1 MKTPAGADLRRAW
14 PAKVSTLRMRKCSDT
29 SESLILPPPT
39 TSSQGIRCQ
48 TAWCSILPDLEFE
61 MTGNWQCMATGNA
74 GQHSHRFHA
83 IAPGTRHSGRW
94 TGGLER
100 KGEERSDAKEGKS
113 HEVIPCGFF
122 LEVGDREDDEDNERD
137 DFLDDLEL
145 EPCELTVAKAVGR
158 HFQTVFDQATL
169 VSNKPLPEAHHA
181 VPPSIPS
188 KTCNSMTG
196 LCSSVAAS

>member
-1 MKTPAGADLRRAW
+1 
-14 PAKVSTLRMRKCSDT
+14 
-29 SESLILPPPT
+29 
-39 TSSQGIRCQ
+39 
-48 TAWCSILPDLEFE
+48 
-61 MTGNWQCMATGNA
+61 MATGND

-83 IAPGTRHSGRW
+83 IAPGIRHSGRW

-100 KGEERSDAKEGKS
+100 KGKERRDAKEGES
-113 HEVIPCGFF
+113 HEVIPCEFF